1 MLEKTQMKLQESF
14 PSESTPHKALDS
26 QLDGRLIGSA
36 CLDAQGIE
44 ETMVPTQHPP
54 PSPSPS
60 SPSPTDPSARRHKDQ
75 CQTERPDPGELFSLR
90 LAKAEERIRSLQSAL
105 MSSQSEV
112 LNLQRQYDEERT
124 SRAKEAV
131 NLMVANIEMVNQRV
145 EAAPIGADI
154 VRENV
159 DRSCI
164 SAQNGS
170 SPGERVGMERA
181 RLEMVIADRDREIL
195 RLREEVRRLQLML
208 HEAQESTTNQI
219 TQLEGQL
226 ARKIESIERL
236 QVRLQSQQD
245 YEQIKTELRIFRAMK
260 EASLNGRISQLC
272 SPLSE
277 RLTPMRPLKES
288 SAISVTREME
298 VKRETQTPVGLPV
311 AMDTPPPGSPR
322 PAASSQGSSPRT
334 LPLSPLSQSP
344 DRPLLSPLIKPEPS
358 PPGPLPEALYGP
370 KGDLSFEG
378 SRSPS
383 RASHSSDGGMTG
395 EPWEGGGGGGGGGGG
410 SREEGEGELMETSEI
425 ALQVKEQ
432 LLRHNIGQ
440 RVFGHYVLGLSQG
453 SVSEILARP
462 KPWSKLTVKGKE
474 PFLKMKHFLSNEQN
488 ILALRNIQVRQRGNI
503 TPRIR
508 TPEMGSD
515 EAIRNI
521 LEQAKK
527 EIQREGEEISPLRTS
542 GSGPSG
548 RLSAGRGSSSGAG
561 DSDDTIK
568 AILEQARREMV
579 AQQRHQALRE
589 MAVCHWGTSSSAA
602 AATSSPPA
610 STEPRPPSVKQE
622 GASSSITVSS
632 PQLLQQTPL
641 SVISPKDFVQNI
653 IRKVKSEIGDAGSY
667 QGGHWSA
674 TSSTSHPLTSA
685 SPSLCSTTSSSSP
698 FSNLAGQSSSW
709 PDPWS
714 RQPFGREQ
722 DQEDALSSQGE
733 GGHMV
738 KVKVEAEEE
747 EQDEGAGHLSPCS
760 AYVTRPPKPIVP
772 PLTPDQYDSFMHQQV
787 DTVLLTRQ
795 VKDRLAQKGICQRIF
810 GEKVLGLS
818 QGSVSDILSRPKPWS
833 KLTQK
838 GREPFIRM
846 QLWMQGQLGQKLSPS
861 PPNNDP
867 SLEQDP
873 ALVNSSPSP
882 DEERAGLLSE
892 PGSLS
897 LESSKENQQPPQ
909 QQGGHRG
916 LGSLE
921 VPHPTLSALDVQ
933 QLAILSPELDTLSI
947 TRRVKEVLNSNNLGQ
962 RLFGEMILGLTQGS
976 VSDLLA
982 RPKPWSKLSLKGR
995 EPFVRMQLWLKDPQ
1009 NIEKLREM
1017 KKMDSRGYLKRH
1029 HNLLS
1034 SGLDRDSPASAS
1046 DMASY
1051 LESSHPG
1058 QAKKARVVLATQEK
1072 EALKRAYQ
1080 LEPYPSQST
1089 IERLASQLGLKI
1101 STVINWFH
1109 NYRSRMRRDF
1119 EEGELLKADT
1129 LKPLPG
1135 GDLKEM
1141 HQMHCSQSPSKGDH
1155 SLSMPVGLVTV
1166 KQEPWELREAEEQP
1180 SETDAHLTKYISMGV
1195 QFAGRLEMK
1204 EESLRNPSPRLCSRL
1219 NQEVRGECGETS
1231 ASLPKPDRLPGIPP
1245 VSHASEAQ
1253 TFSHSSK
1260 EDTEP
1265 EANAAAAASASS
1277 SPTHTL
1283 PPVSPLPSST
1293 TPTPLTSEAAAE
1305 QITVQQSLVAGHSTQ
1320 QRSAKKANLDNIIH
1334 RLERAAN
1341 REEMLEWE
1349 F

>member
-1 MLEKTQMKLQESF
+1 MLEKRQMKLQESF
-14 PSESTPHKALDS
+14 PSDSTPGKVLDR
-26 QLDGRLIGSA
+26 QLDGQLNGSA
-36 CLDAQGIE
+36 CLDPPQGTE
-44 ETMVPTQHPP
+44 ERMVPTQQPP
-54 PSPSPS
+54 ASPS
-60 SPSPTDPSARRHKDQ
+60 SPADPSARGHRDQ
-75 CQTERPDPGELFSLR
+75 CQTERSPGQTDMTFSLR

-105 MSSQSEV
+105 TSSQSEV

-131 NLMVANIEMVNQRV
+131 DLMVANIEKANQKV
-145 EAAPIGADI
+145 EAAVIGADS
-154 VRENV
+154 VSEDV
-159 DRSCI
+159 DRGCI

-170 SPGERVGMERA
+170 SPVERVEMERA
-181 RLEMVIADRDREIL
+181 GLELVIADRDREIL

-208 HEAQESTTNQI
+208 QEAQESTANQI
-219 TQLEGQL
+219 AQLEGQL
-226 ARKIESIERL
+226 ARKIESIQTL
-236 QVRLQSQQD
+236 QVKLKSQQD
-245 YEQIKTELRIFRAMK
+245 YDQLKTELRIFRAMK

-277 RLTPMRPLKES
+277 RLAPLMSVRPLAES
-288 SAISVTREME
+288 PAVSVTREME
-298 VKRETQTPVGLPV
+298 VKREAQTPVGFPV
-311 AMDTPPPGSPR
+311 AVDTPPSGSPR
-322 PAASSQGSSPRT
+322 PPVSSQGCSPRT

-344 DRPLLSPLIKPEPS
+344 DRSLLSPFIKPEPS
-358 PPGPLPEALYGP
+358 PPGPFPEALYAA
-370 KGDLSFEG
+370 KAALSEG
-378 SRSPS
+378 SRSLS
-383 RASHSSDGGMTG
+383 RASHCSEGGGSGDGGLTG
-395 EPWEGGGGGGGGGGG
+395 EPWEGGGG
-410 SREEGEGELMETSEI
+410 SAREEGEGDGELMGTSEI

-508 TPEMGSD
+508 TPETGSD
-515 EAIRNI
+515 DAIRNI
-521 LEQAKK
+521 LERAKK
-527 EIQREGEEISPLRTS
+527 EIQGGGEEISTTRSSVCST
-542 GSGPSG
+542 GPSG
-548 RLSAGRGSSSGAG
+548 RVSAGRGSSSGMG
-561 DSDDTIK
+561 DSDNTIK

-579 AQQRHQALRE
+579 AQQKHQALRE
-589 MAVCHWGTSSSAA
+589 MAVCHWGTSGSGSAC
-602 AATSSPPA
+602 SPPA
-610 STEPRPPSVKQE
+610 STEPRPPAVKQE
-622 GASSSITVSS
+622 GASVSVS
-632 PQLLQQTPL
+632 HPQLLQQTPL

-667 QGGHWSA
+667 QGSHWSA
-674 TSSTSHPLTSA
+674 TSSTSHPLTSV
-685 SPSLCSTTSSSSP
+685 SPSLCSTASSSSP
-698 FSNLAGQSSSW
+698 FSAFAGQSSSW
-709 PDPWS
+709 MDPWS
-714 RQPFGREQ
+714 RQPFNRERG
-722 DQEDALSSQGE
+722 QEDALSSEGE

-738 KVKVEAEEE
+738 KVKVETEEE
-747 EQDEGAGHLSPCS
+747 EPDEGVEHLSPCS

-772 PLTPDQYDSFMHQQV
+772 PLTLDQYDAFTHQQL

-818 QGSVSDILSRPKPWS
+818 QGSVSDILSRPKSWS

-846 QLWMQGQLGQKLSPS
+846 QLWMQGQLGQNLSS
-861 PPNNDP
+861 SAPNNP

-873 ALVNSSPSP
+873 AMVSSSPSS
-882 DEERAGLLSE
+882 DEERAGPLSE

-909 QQGGHRG
+909 QQDGQVY
-916 LGSLE
+916 LGPFEL
-921 VPHPTLSALDVQ
+921 PHPALSALDVQ
-933 QLAILSPELDTLSI
+933 QLAILSPELDTLNI

-982 RPKPWSKLSLKGR
+982 RPKPWNKLSLKGR
-995 EPFVRMQLWLKDPQ
+995 EPFIRMQLWLKDPQ
-1009 NIEKLREM
+1009 NVEKLREM
-1017 KKMDSRGYLKRH
+1017 KKMDNRAYLKRAH
-1029 HNLLS
+1029 HLLS
-1034 SGLDRDSPASAS
+1034 SGFDRDSPANTS
-1046 DMASY
+1046 DIGPC

-1058 QAKKARVVLATQEK
+1058 QAKKTRVVLATQEK

-1089 IERLASQLGLKI
+1089 IERLAAQLGLRI

-1109 NYRSRMRRDF
+1109 NYRSRMRRDS
-1119 EEGELLKADT
+1119 EEGEMLKADA
-1129 LKPLPG
+1129 LKPLS
-1135 GDLKEM
+1135 GDLQETS
-1141 HQMHCSQSPSKGDH
+1141 QMLCSQSPSKGDC
-1155 SLSMPVGLVTV
+1155 SFMPVGLVTV
-1166 KQEPWELREAEEQP
+1166 KQEPWESREEEEEEEEP
-1180 SETDAHLTKYISMGV
+1180 SETHAHPTKYISTGV

-1204 EESLRNPSPRLCSRL
+1204 EDCPRSPRPCSGVK
-1219 NQEVRGECGETS
+1219 QEVSGDCGETS
-1231 ASLPKPDRLPGIPP
+1231 TSPPKPDTLRGTPP
-1245 VSHASEAQ
+1245 MHHASENQ
-1253 TFSHSSK
+1253 TFSQSS
-1260 EDTEP
+1260 EGTELK
-1265 EANAAAAASASS
+1265 ANAAAS
-1277 SPTHTL
+1277 SPTHIL
-1283 PPVSPLPSST
+1283 PPLSPLPSCI
-1293 TPTPLTSEAAAE
+1293 TPTPLTSEGAE
-1305 QITVQQSLVAGHSTQ
+1305 QTSVQQSPVAGHSTQ
-1320 QRSAKKANLDNIIH
+1320 QRSAKKANLDIIIH

>member
-1 MLEKTQMKLQESF
+1 
-14 PSESTPHKALDS
+14 
-26 QLDGRLIGSA
+26 
-36 CLDAQGIE
+36 
-44 ETMVPTQHPP
+44 
-54 PSPSPS
+54 
-60 SPSPTDPSARRHKDQ
+60 
-75 CQTERPDPGELFSLR
+75 
-90 LAKAEERIRSLQSAL
+90 
-105 MSSQSEV
+105 
-112 LNLQRQYDEERT
+112 
-124 SRAKEAV
+124 
-131 NLMVANIEMVNQRV
+131 
-145 EAAPIGADI
+145 
-154 VRENV
+154 
-159 DRSCI
+159 
-164 SAQNGS
+164 
-170 SPGERVGMERA
+170 
-181 RLEMVIADRDREIL
+181 
-195 RLREEVRRLQLML
+195 
-208 HEAQESTTNQI
+208 
-219 TQLEGQL
+219 
-226 ARKIESIERL
+226 
-236 QVRLQSQQD
+236 
-245 YEQIKTELRIFRAMK
+245 
-260 EASLNGRISQLC
+260 
-272 SPLSE
+272 
-277 RLTPMRPLKES
+277 
-288 SAISVTREME
+288 
-298 VKRETQTPVGLPV
+298 
-311 AMDTPPPGSPR
+311 
-322 PAASSQGSSPRT
+322 
-334 LPLSPLSQSP
+334 
-344 DRPLLSPLIKPEPS
+344 
-358 PPGPLPEALYGP
+358 
-370 KGDLSFEG
+370 
-378 SRSPS
+378 
-383 RASHSSDGGMTG
+383 
-395 EPWEGGGGGGGGGGG
+395 
-410 SREEGEGELMETSEI
+410 METSEI

-474 PFLKMKHFLSNEQN
+474 PFLKMKHFLSSEQN

-515 EAIRNI
+515 DAIRNI

-527 EIQREGEEISPLRTS
+527 EIQREGEEVSPLKTS

-548 RLSAGRGSSSGAG
+548 RLSAGRASSSGAG

-589 MAVCHWGTSSSAA
+589 MAVCHWGTTTTTTAA
-602 AATSSPPA
+602 ASSSSPPA
-610 STEPRPPSVKQE
+610 SAEPRPPSVKQE
-622 GASSSITVSS
+622 GASSSVTASS

-674 TSSTSHPLTSA
+674 ASSTSHPLTSV

-698 FSNLAGQSSSW
+698 FSNMAGQSSAW
-709 PDPWS
+709 LDPWS
-714 RQPFGREQ
+714 RQPFSREQQ

-733 GGHMV
+733 DGHMV
-738 KVKVEAEEE
+738 KVKVEAEEI
-747 EQDEGAGHLSPCS
+747 EQDEGGEHLSPCS

-861 PPNNDP
+861 PPNNP
-867 SLEQDP
+867 SLEQEP
-873 ALVNSSPSP
+873 VLASSSPSP
-882 DEERAGLLSE
+882 DEERAGPLSE

-909 QQGGHRG
+909 QQGGPLG

-921 VPHPTLSALDVQ
+921 MAPHHPTLSALDVQ

-1017 KKMDSRGYLKRH
+1017 KKMDNRAYLKRH
-1029 HNLLS
+1029 HHLLS

-1046 DMASY
+1046 DMAPY

-1072 EALKRAYQ
+1072 ETLKRAYQ

-1119 EEGELLKADT
+1119 EGGELLKADT

-1135 GDLKEM
+1135 DLQEM
-1141 HQMHCSQSPSKGDH
+1141 RQMHCSQSPSKGDR

-1166 KQEPWELREAEEQP
+1166 KQEPWELRQAEEES
-1180 SETDAHLTKYISMGV
+1180 SEADAHPTKYISMGV

-1204 EESLRNPSPRLCSRL
+1204 EESLSSPSPRLCSRVK
-1219 NQEVRGECGETS
+1219 QEVRGECGETS
-1231 ASLPKPDRLPGIPP
+1231 ASLPKPDRLPGTRP
-1245 VSHASEAQ
+1245 VPHASEAQ

-1265 EANAAAAASASS
+1265 KANAAASASASS